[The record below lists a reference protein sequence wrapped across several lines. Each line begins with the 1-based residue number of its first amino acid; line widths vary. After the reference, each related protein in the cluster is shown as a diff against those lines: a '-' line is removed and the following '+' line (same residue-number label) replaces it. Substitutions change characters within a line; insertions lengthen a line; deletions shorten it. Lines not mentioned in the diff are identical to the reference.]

1 MIGKN
6 DLRKKWSQSR
16 KTKIGHILIFGEDK
30 SEIKRSKISVA
41 EKYVW
46 QNIIII
52 LHGSLRTKY
61 LTEYLKGEK
70 RQKKLGSYYVLE

>member
-1 MIGKN
+1 MK
-6 DLRKKWSQSR
+6 LRQKQKLVTFSF
-16 KTKIGHILIFGEDK
+16 LEDIIAK

>member
-1 MIGKN
+1 M
-6 DLRKKWSQSR
+6 
-16 KTKIGHILIFGEDK
+16 
-30 SEIKRSKISVA
+30 A

-70 RQKKLGSYYVLE
+70 RQKNNSVAVKIYYVLE

>member
-1 MIGKN
+1 MVKSTFKERNCVNPGKQKLVTFSFLEN
-6 DLRKKWSQSR
+6 
-16 KTKIGHILIFGEDK
+16 IIDK
-30 SEIKRSKISVA
+30 SEIKRSEISVA

-70 RQKKLGSYYVLE
+70 RQKKLGSC

>member
-1 MIGKN
+1 MVKLTFKKKEITSIQKN
-6 DLRKKWSQSR
+6 KNWSHFLLQ
-16 KTKIGHILIFGEDK
+16 KIIDK

-70 RQKKLGSYYVLE
+70 RQKKTR

>member
-1 MIGKN
+1 MIGKI
-6 DLRKKWSQSR
+6 DLRERNHVNPEKQKLVTFSFLEN
-16 KTKIGHILIFGEDK
+16 IIDK

-52 LHGSLRTKY
+52 LHGSLHTKY

-70 RQKKLGSYYVLE
+70 RQKKTR